1 MYQWGLYSHR
11 RREARRQVNE
21 SQYWYSITRHD
32 RRAST
37 VLVQRLQQSTL
48 LRACRDQGTR
58 GYAKLAMLIA
68 GTDRC
73 NVSHG
78 GLVSWEEA
86 RASDDNIVST

>member
-1 MYQWGLYSHR
+1 MYQCGLYSHR
-11 RREARRQVNE
+11 RRDGSEAGKRVIVLV
-21 SQYWYSITRHD
+21 QYHERHD

-78 GLVSWEEA
+78 GRVPEEA
-86 RASDDNIVST
+86 GASDDNIVST